1 MLTLERAEAASTCT
15 VHEEMG
21 LTDKNY
27 KVSLS
32 VADTSAVNQ
41 CLSPNGND

>member
-1 MLTLERAEAASTCT
+1 MLTLEKAEAAFTCT

-21 LTDKNY
+21 LTDKNF